1 MVLCVD
7 EKLQIQALACEQP
20 VLPLAPGVPERRTHT
35 YVRNG
40 TTSLFA
46 ALDIATGAAIGKC

>member
-1 MVLCVD
+1 M
-7 EKLQIQALACEQP
+7 
-20 VLPLAPGVPERRTHT
+20 APGVAERRTHT

-46 ALDIATGAAIGKC
+46 ALDMERSSVIATSVTGPLNSSTS